1 MQLERPAM
9 ARRTAVLPPLTA
21 ANRFDASS
29 GRFRSKSAMCWRAA
43 ASIRLWKGVGMS
55 ARHIEELGGVPVDEL
70 APYLTARSGLPGP
83 RSNLQLADAFASIAD
98 RSTILRFADLEDEYL
113 RFCGTEAI
121 GRLILE
127 QPDND
132 SLCAL
137 LRRRA
142 TDDLWRVREGAARA
156 LQIVGDADRVRLRA
170 MVADW
175 VGDANPYVRRAAV
188 AAICEPRLLTDPATR
203 TAALQACRK
212 ASESI
217 TMLPAIER
225 KTPGLRNLRQA
236 LGYCWSVAVAADPD
250 AAMPAFERL
259 RAVDDPDIRWI
270 VASNLKKSR
279 LRRHLE
285 R

>member
-1 MQLERPAM
+1 MGE
-9 ARRTAVLPPLTA
+9 
-21 ANRFDASS
+21 
-29 GRFRSKSAMCWRAA
+29 
-43 ASIRLWKGVGMS
+43 
-55 ARHIEELGGVPVDEL
+55 RHIVELRDVPVDEL
-70 APYLTARSGLPGP
+70 AAFLTARSGLPGP
-83 RSNLQLADAFASIAD
+83 RGNLELADAFASIAD
-98 RSTILRFADLEDEYL
+98 RSTILRFVELDDEYL

-121 GRLILE
+121 GRLIVE
-127 QPDND
+127 EPDD
-132 SLCAL
+132 ATLCAL
-137 LRRRA
+137 IRCRA

-156 LQIVGDADRVRLRA
+156 LQIVGDA
-170 MVADW
+170 
-175 VGDANPYVRRAAV
+175 NPYVRRAAV
-188 AAICEPRLLTDPATR
+188 AAVCEPRLLTDPATR

-217 TMLPAIER
+217 TMLPATER